1 MDLTRKTDK
10 LMAFSGIAQ
19 RMQRVLNDEYLAGL
33 WKQHLPYHLLWS
45 KRKDN
50 PIAPE
55 PRDYRAPSWS
65 WASVDGK
72 VTLYPITDTQTEEIS
87 VEILEAKTFS
97 IVGGE
102 MSQLTHGHINLR
114 GTLRPA
120 HMAQFRPD
128 YSTRLSLEP
137 DGKPTTSINVWPDNL
152 DNIFPATVKRLPVF
166 CLPVHVWWNSD
177 GDRCTEGLILSQ
189 TEGRH
194 EAKFKRVGRF
204 KISLADSEV
213 LESFYKIPTEW
224 LVDPSQSDICNGK
237 NQHVLTIV

>member
-1 MDLTRKTDK
+1 MEQ
-10 LMAFSGIAQ
+10 A
-19 RMQRVLNDEYLAGL
+19 
-33 WKQHLPYHLLWS
+33 
-45 KRKDN
+45 KDN

-102 MSQLTHGHINLR
+102 MGQLTHGHINLR

-152 DNIFPATVKRLPVF
+152 DNIFPATVKDFLCSVYLFMVEFGRR
-166 CLPVHVWWNSD
+166 PVH
-177 GDRCTEGLILSQ
+177 R
-189 TEGRH
+189 RP
-194 EAKFKRVGRF
+194 
-204 KISLADSEV
+204 DSV
-213 LESFYKIPTEW
+213 P
-224 LVDPSQSDICNGK
+224 NRRAA
-237 NQHVLTIV
+237 